1 MGHFIRHRP
10 SGVLDG
16 GGLSGCL
23 TTRLLDRQET
33 KDKKNEKQREKRKRE
48 AEDQADQDAAATLV
62 SGFS

>member
-10 SGVLDG
+10 SG
-16 GGLSGCL
+16 
-23 TTRLLDRQET
+23 RRRPEWLLDHTTARSARN
-33 KDKKNEKQREKRKRE
+33 KDKKNEKRREKRKRE